1 MTIKDSMVNSLDI
14 HNLKSTYTMPGLM
27 KYVYTR
33 YVSDMN
39 IIQSAMRPIFNLL
52 PPTGDIKA
60 IKTIDT
66 ILTIVDTIKMPGL
79 MDRITLNM
87 LSVIKKA
94 RQFHQ
99 PD

>member
-27 KYVYTR
+27 KYVYNR

-52 PPTGDIKA
+52 QPTGDIKA
-60 IKTIDT
+60 IKNIDT
-66 ILTIVDTIKMPGL
+66 ILTFIDTTKMAAL

-87 LSVIKKA
+87 LSVIESKA
-94 RQFHQ
+94 VA
-99 PD
+99 